1 MPYHASVAASKGAI
15 EGLVKSLGAEW
26 APKIRINAIA
36 PSIAETDLAAK
47 LLRNDSMKEKI
58 VDRHPLKRILNP
70 EEIANMASFLLST
83 NAQSISGQIFE
94 MDNGI
99 VSFKI

>member
-1 MPYHASVAASKGAI
+1 MPYHSSIAASKGAI

-26 APKIRINAIA
+26 APTIRINAIA
-36 PSIAETDLAAK
+36 PSIAETDLSAK
-47 LLRNDSMKEKI
+47 LLRNESMKEKI
-58 VDRHPLKRILNP
+58 VERHPLKRILNP
-70 EEIANMASFLLST
+70 TEIASFAAFLLST
-83 NAQSISGQIFE
+83 EAQSFSGQIFE